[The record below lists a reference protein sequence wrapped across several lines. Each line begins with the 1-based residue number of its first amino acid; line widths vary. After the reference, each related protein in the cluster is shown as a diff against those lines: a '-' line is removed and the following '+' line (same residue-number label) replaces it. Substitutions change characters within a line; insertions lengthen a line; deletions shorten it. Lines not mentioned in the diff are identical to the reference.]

1 MELEVRK
8 LIYDLDQ
15 AATLI
20 VTFTQGKQLND
31 YKADALL
38 RSGVERQFEIIGE
51 ALNRLK
57 RVAPDVVIRISDFQR
72 IIGFRNVLAHG
83 YDIISDEIVWDAV
96 QNKLTQLR
104 REIEEI
110 KCELGDDPQ

>member
-1 MELEVRK
+1 MELESKK

-15 AATLI
+15 ATELI
-20 VTFTQGKQLND
+20 ATFTQGKQLTD

-38 RSGVERQFEIIGE
+38 RSAVERQFEIVGE

-57 RVAPDVVIRISDFQR
+57 RVDPGVVVRISDYQR

-83 YDIISDEIVWDAV
+83 YDVISDEIVWDIV
-96 QNKLTQLR
+96 QNKLSELR
-104 REIEEI
+104 QEIDEI
-110 KCELGDDPQ
+110 KRDFGIE